1 VGWFAAGWTSS
12 TLTLP
17 VAIVSGCIQPRERD
31 ESVWCRRR
39 MYAVACIVVYEQA
52 RPGSLRGAF
61 LDWARLLAT
70 QLSFSSGESN

>member
-1 VGWFAAGWTSS
+1 
-12 TLTLP
+12 
-17 VAIVSGCIQPRERD
+17 
-31 ESVWCRRR
+31 

-70 QLSFSSGESN
+70 QLSFSSGEFELSARHNPEEIYKMDVS